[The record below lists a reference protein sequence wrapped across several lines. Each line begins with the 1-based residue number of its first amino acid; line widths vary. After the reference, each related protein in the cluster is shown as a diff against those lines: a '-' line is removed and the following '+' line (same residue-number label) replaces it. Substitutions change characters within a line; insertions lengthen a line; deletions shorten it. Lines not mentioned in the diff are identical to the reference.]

1 MTPGQRLRGLPARVG
16 ALPRRRRRLVVS
28 VVVAGYAAAFYAVLL
43 VVQRLVSDEPVDWLQ
58 PLGPIVGTAVG
69 TALGTWFVRRRFGG
83 GERVTQLQ
91 AALRSRRLPDDA
103 DPSVWRPLLL
113 AQRRTQRRMFVGTQV
128 LLVVVGLVV
137 LVVLVVLDAST
148 SVLVGGLGVLV
159 LAAVLM
165 GWAGKRSL
173 RPLDELIAG
182 LPTPA

>member
-28 VVVAGYAAAFYAVLL
+28 VVVAGYAAAFYAVML
-43 VVQRLVSDEPVDWLQ
+43 VVQRLVGDEPVDWLQ

-83 GERVTQLQ
+83 GERVAQLQ

-113 AQRRTQRRMFVGTQV
+113 AQRRTQRRILVGTQV
-128 LLVVVGLVV
+128 LLVVVGLA
-137 LVVLVVLDAST
+137 VLVVLDAST